1 MLIPSIDLLGGRIV
15 QLVQGEKLRLA
26 FDDFEYWIE
35 RFSRF
40 PLVQLIDLD
49 AAMRQGEN
57 SALVEQIA
65 KRLPVQAGGGI
76 HTIERARQVLE
87 AGAQRVIIGSA
98 LFSAEGTVNTD
109 FAAELAESVGA
120 ERVVAG
126 IDTKNGRIAVKGWK
140 AQVELTP
147 DEAIPQLEP
156 YVAAFL
162 YTHVDGEGM
171 MQGFPIE
178 TGRAAAQADEA
189 ATHRGRRHSQ
199 PAGGGCAG
207 CAWARTR
214 WWGWRCIQ
222 IYCSL
227 KLPVQAGGG
236 IHTVKRAR
244 QVLEAGA
251 QRVIIGSALFSA
263 EGTVNTEFAAK
274 LAESVGA
281 ERVVAGIDTK
291 NGRIAVKGWKAQVE
305 LTADDAIPQLEPYAA
320 AFLYTHVDT
329 EGTMRGFPADVATR
343 LRKLT
348 KKQLIVAGGIRSQQE
363 VDALDSLGADAV
375 VGMAVYTEL
384 LKV

>member
-35 RFSRF
+35 KFTRF

-76 HTIERARQVLE
+76 HTVERARQVLE
-87 AGAQRVIIGSA
+87 AGAKRVIVGSA
-98 LFSAEGTVNTD
+98 LFSG
-109 FAAELAESVGA
+109 
-120 ERVVAG
+120 
-126 IDTKNGRIAVKGWK
+126 
-140 AQVELTP
+140 
-147 DEAIPQLEP
+147 
-156 YVAAFL
+156 
-162 YTHVDGEGM
+162 
-171 MQGFPIE
+171 
-178 TGRAAAQADEA
+178 
-189 ATHRGRRHSQ
+189 
-199 PAGGGCAG
+199 
-207 CAWARTR
+207 
-214 WWGWRCIQ
+214 
-222 IYCSL
+222 
-227 KLPVQAGGG
+227 
-236 IHTVKRAR
+236 
-244 QVLEAGA
+244 
-251 QRVIIGSALFSA
+251 

-281 ERVVAGIDTK
+281 ERVVAGIDTR
-291 NGRIAVKGWKAQVE
+291 NGRITVKGWKAQVE
-305 LTADDAIPQLEPYAA
+305 LTPDEAIPQLEPYAA

-329 EGTMRGFPADVATR
+329 EGTMRGFPAGVAAR

-363 VDALDSLGADAV
+363 VDALDALGADAV